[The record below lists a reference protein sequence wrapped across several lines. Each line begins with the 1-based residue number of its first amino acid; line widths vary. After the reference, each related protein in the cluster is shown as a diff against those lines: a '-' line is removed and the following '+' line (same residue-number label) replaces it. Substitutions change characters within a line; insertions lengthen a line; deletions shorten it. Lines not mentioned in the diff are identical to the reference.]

1 LYRKMEQDKKRILVI
16 EDDKEIRSM
25 LEDYLSYLG
34 YKVLTASDGLEG
46 LKEIKSRD
54 YDLVI
59 TDITMPYVSGIGI
72 ISVLKQNYPDI
83 PVIAITGYGYHAK
96 ELAHEKRADRILSKP
111 FEIQELRETI
121 ENLLI

>member
-1 LYRKMEQDKKRILVI
+1 MEQDKKRILVI
-16 EDDKEIRSM
+16 EDDQGVRSM
-25 LEDYLSYLG
+25 LEDYLVYFG
-34 YKVLTASDGLEG
+34 YEVVTANDGLQG
-46 LKEIKSRD
+46 LKEIKGRD

-72 ISVLKQNYPDI
+72 ISVLKQNHPDI
-83 PVIAITGYGYHAK
+83 PVIAITGYGYHAE
-96 ELAHEKRADRILSKP
+96 ELAHEKKADRILSKP

>member
-1 LYRKMEQDKKRILVI
+1 LCRKMEQDKKRILVI
-16 EDDKEIRSM
+16 EDDQEIRSM

-34 YKVLTASDGLEG
+34 YEVLTASDGLEG

-72 ISVLKQNYPDI
+72 ISVLKQKHPDI
-83 PVIAITGYGYHAK
+83 PVIAVTGYGYHAE

-111 FEIQELRETI
+111 FEIQELKETI

>member
-1 LYRKMEQDKKRILVI
+1 MEQDKKRILVI
-16 EDDKEIRSM
+16 EDDQEIRSM

-34 YKVLTASDGLEG
+34 YEVLTASDGLEG

-59 TDITMPYVSGIGI
+59 TDITMPFVSGIGI
-72 ISVLKQNYPDI
+72 ISVLKQKHPDI
-83 PVIAITGYGYHAK
+83 PVIAITGYGYHAE

-111 FEIQELRETI
+111 FEIQELKETI